1 MNNLQK
7 TFKNSN
13 VIITGHTGFKGSW
26 LTLWLKYLGANV
38 TGISLDPPTN
48 PSHFN
53 SLNISDEI
61 NDIRLDVRDLK
72 KLKETIIKLKP
83 DFVFHLAAQPLV
95 KLSYECPVETWS
107 SNTIGTVNVLESLRL
122 LNSKCV
128 AVFITS
134 DKCYNNVEWDWGYRE
149 TDELGGPDPYSASKG
164 GAELAIR
171 SYYKSY
177 FADNKKIKIGI
188 GRAGNVIG
196 GGDWAVDRI
205 VTDSIKA
212 WSVGDIVSLRN
223 PLSTRPWQH
232 VLEPLSG
239 YISLAMELNNSTKYS
254 GEPFN
259 FGPNSDQNFSVKKLV
274 EEMSKHWDKVK
285 WKDDSEKYGGPYESG
300 LLKLNCDKSLA
311 ILNWKPVWD
320 FEKTVLET
328 ISWYK
333 NFYDYNISSRD
344 KTLSQIIEYIS
355 DAKKKE
361 LKWAI

>member
-223 PLSTRPWQH
+223 PLSTRPW
-232 VLEPLSG
+232 L
-239 YISLAMELNNSTKYS
+239 I
-254 GEPFN
+254 
-259 FGPNSDQNFSVKKLV
+259 
-274 EEMSKHWDKVK
+274 
-285 WKDDSEKYGGPYESG
+285 PY
-300 LLKLNCDKSLA
+300 A
-311 ILNWKPVWD
+311 
-320 FEKTVLET
+320 
-328 ISWYK
+328 Y
-333 NFYDYNISSRD
+333 
-344 KTLSQIIEYIS
+344 
-355 DAKKKE
+355 
-361 LKWAI
+361 